1 MIIYIPVFFICMG
14 LKCQFLQAT
23 TYTLNENACLQEI
36 QAKKNE
42 FMGKEVKIEA
52 FCLDMEIKNEIKPIF

>member
-1 MIIYIPVFFICMG
+1 MIIYIPVFFVCIG

-36 QAKKNE
+36 QAKKTE
-42 FMGKEVKIEA
+42 FINSNVKVEA
-52 FCLDMEIKNEIKPIF
+52 FCLDMEIKNETI

>member
-1 MIIYIPVFFICMG
+1 MIIYIPVFFICIG

-23 TYTLNENACLQEI
+23 TYTLSEKACMQEI
-36 QAKKNE
+36 QTKKSE

-52 FCLDMEIKNEIKPIF
+52 FCLDMEIKNETI